1 MSTVVAACVAVASAE
16 AAEPADTITNRA
28 SLILCFLPT
37 AMAAFVC
44 SDGDGGRSGD
54 SGGGGGVSGHSGS
67 GGRIFRV
74 VEVVAVMVQ
83 LLQLYPSHRH

>member
-1 MSTVVAACVAVASAE
+1 MSGNRSDVNFSEISLEE
-16 AAEPADTITNRA
+16 APAPAPIGSYGQR
-28 SLILCFLPT
+28 
-37 AMAAFVC
+37 
-44 SDGDGGRSGD
+44 RSRGD
-54 SGGGGGVSGHSGS
+54 SDRGCGGVSDHSGS